1 MHALLARGIEKSWGD
16 RHVLRGVDLTVGPRD
31 RVGLVGANGSGKT
44 TLLSILA
51 GEVDTDHGTID
62 IPGRIA
68 VLTQDPHLEG
78 ETVEETMAYATAWHS
93 DLLAAWTEALE
104 AENTAL
110 AGSLQDQLDI
120 VGWTIEHRVDAVL
133 ERVGAPERSASVATL
148 SGGERRRVALA
159 RALLQQADVLLLDE
173 PTNHLDADTTE
184 WLQAFLGGFRGA
196 VVLVTHDRYL
206 LEAVAD
212 RIVEIED
219 GAAVVYDDCSY
230 ADYLVARAERR
241 MVLERVEDNRL
252 AMIRREAEWASR
264 SPAARSTK
272 QTARLKRLDELQ
284 AKQPLSKESTFSLDL
299 STGLRLGSTILELHG
314 VAKSYDER
322 VLIGDL
328 TVALGPGDRL
338 GILGPNGA
346 GKSTLLRI
354 LMGEE
359 TPDRGDIVRGRRV
372 KVGMLDQHRTGLTDT
387 DTLFEAVGQG
397 NDQVAVGDHFVHVAT
412 FLERFLFPRT
422 MHDTRVAGL
431 SGGERARLLLAK
443 LLLSG
448 NNVLLLD
455 EPTNDLDLLTLRVL
469 EEALLHYDGCAIIV
483 THDRAFLDRVCTAV
497 LAFEGEGKIV
507 RYADRMQHVHAL
519 EKRRKK
525 AAAAAKAAAKAEAAK
540 SKTQAATTK
549 TPPVKKPKRSSSTRL
564 SYKETREFE
573 GLPAA
578 IEELEAQVEALG
590 NTLADPATYQDRGDE
605 VPELNRK
612 LTELNEQVE
621 QSYARWESLAE
632 RAE

>member
-51 GEVDTDHGTID
+51 GEVDTDHGQID

-78 ETVEETMAYATAWHS
+78 ETVDETMAYATAWHS
-93 DLLAAWTEALE
+93 DLLAAWTAALE

-110 AGSLQDQLDI
+110 AGTLQDQLDI

-133 ERVGAPERSASVATL
+133 ERVGAPDRSAAVATL

-230 ADYLVARAERR
+230 ADYLLARAERR

-272 QTARLKRLDELQ
+272 QTARLKRLDDLQ
-284 AKQPLSKESTFSLDL
+284 AQQPLSKESSFTLDL

-314 VAKSYDER
+314 ISKSYDDR
-322 VLIGDL
+322 LLIDDL

-338 GILGPNGA
+338 GILGPNGV

-354 LMGEE
+354 LMTQE
-359 TPDRGDIVRGRRV
+359 TADRGDIVRGRRV

-397 NDQVAVGDHFVHVAT
+397 NDRIEVGDHTIHVAT

-469 EEALLHYDGCAIIV
+469 EEALLNYDGCAIIV
-483 THDRAFLDRVCTAV
+483 THDRAFLDRVCTGV

-507 RYADRMQHVHAL
+507 RYADRMQHVTAL
-519 EKRRKK
+519 EKRRK
-525 AAAAAKAAAKAEAAK
+525 ADTAAKAEAAK
-540 SKTQAATTK
+540 AEAAAPK
-549 TPPVKKPKRSSSTRL
+549 APVPKAPKRSNAKRL
-564 SYKETREFE
+564 SFKETRELE
-573 GLPAA
+573 SLPAA
-578 IEELEAQVEALG
+578 IEALETEVESLG
-590 NTLADPATYQDRGDE
+590 NTLADPSTYQQRGDE
-605 VPELNRK
+605 VPELNRR

-621 QSYARWESLAE
+621 QAYARWESLAE
-632 RAE
+632 RAD